1 MYVVEITEDKMNN
14 LMEHLTNAVDCLKEM
29 KRSSSHEESH
39 GNRNRRNKRDYD
51 DYDDDYDD
59 DYNKEERYN
68 SRSER
73 NRGSGGRY
81 SRY

>member
-29 KRSSSHEESH
+29 KRSSYHEESH
-39 GNRNRRNKRDYD
+39 GNSNRRNERDYD
-51 DYDDDYDD
+51 DYDDDYDR
-59 DYNKEERYN
+59 EERYN